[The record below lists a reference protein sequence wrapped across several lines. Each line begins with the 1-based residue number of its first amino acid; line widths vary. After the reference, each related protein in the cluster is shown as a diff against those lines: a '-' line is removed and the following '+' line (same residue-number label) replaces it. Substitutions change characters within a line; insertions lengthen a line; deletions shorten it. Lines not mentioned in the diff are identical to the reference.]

1 MRSWSSWA
9 VLAAVACPSFFGGCT
24 DSGRHSS
31 LRFEIAPAC
40 GGAATVQI
48 GCVEVEV
55 CESDDPDRCVAVA
68 PVGGPYPL
76 AEEDGVTSVLVPV
89 VGGSLRFDVRANPGT
104 LYDVDVV
111 AFGES
116 SGGRSAPV
124 AAGHATRVSL
134 EGGSS
139 TVRLYPTDAWTCPEE
154 DDALTLRRAFHQSV
168 PLSNGDALIVGGVT
182 FERATT
188 GLALVA
194 GTPTAGLVPGA
205 ESVLV
210 YDARDERLYPVTV
223 SDGDVE
229 LLARVMFHARW
240 IERTTPDAR
249 ERVRLYGGVTG
260 GSTLTFTVS
269 STNQLPVRV
278 SDAGAEP
285 AQTIDLL
292 YDPATRSLEIQP
304 RTGSLETVLETDRSP
319 LPTTRVTMFGAL
331 VGNVTSSPEIVTAF
345 GTATETVSEVSPLPS
360 PRRGAT
366 LTRFG
371 ARGFIVYGGNTT
383 QTEPDQSAERA
394 LLLAS
399 SGAMQSVV
407 LPSSLA
413 TSAMHTASA
422 IDDDTVLF
430 VGGVGLSGLTV
441 VAPAGPVVRA
451 YELAASG
458 GALTEVPLSG
468 SGEPSTERI
477 LHTATTYRAPGA
489 ARSSVV
495 VLGGSTRA
503 GSSQFQPLDSAYLV
517 DLDATSQIQP
527 LPPLDTPRFAHSS
540 VLLRGGRV
548 LVTGGLRRGV
558 RAPGCTTGCEET
570 SSLYLVDSTEV
581 VVVRPLPAALS
592 CEAATMDA
600 GPAPVDASRRAD
612 AFVGASDAGV
622 GDAAAGED
630 APMADD
636 AAM

>member
-9 VLAAVACPSFFGGCT
+9 VLAALASPSLLGGCT

-55 CESDDPDRCVAVA
+55 CESDDPGQCVAVA
-68 PVGGPYPL
+68 PVGGPYP
-76 AEEDGVTSVLVPV
+76 APEEDGVTSVLVPV
-89 VGGSLRFDVRANPGT
+89 VGGSLRFDVRANVGT
-104 LYDVDVV
+104 LYDIDVV

-134 EGGSS
+134 DGGSS

-154 DDALTLRRAFHQSV
+154 DAALTLRRAFHQSV
-168 PLSNGDALIVGGVT
+168 ALSNGDALIVGGIT
-182 FERATT
+182 FERTT
-188 GLALVA
+188 AGLTLVA
-194 GTPTAGLVPGA
+194 GTPTAGLVPGP

-210 YDARDERLYPVTV
+210 YDAREERLYPVTV
-223 SDGDVE
+223 SDGDAE

-249 ERVRLYGGVTG
+249 ERVRLYGG
-260 GSTLTFTVS
+260 S
-269 STNQLPVRV
+269 STNQFPVRV

-292 YDPATRSLEIQP
+292 YDPATRSLEIQS
-304 RTGSLETVLETDRSP
+304 RTGSLETVIESERSP
-319 LPTTRVTMFGAL
+319 LPGARVTMFGAL

-345 GTATETVSEVSPLPS
+345 GTAAESVSEVMALPS

-371 ARGFIVYGGNTT
+371 ARGFVVYGGNTT
-383 QTEPDQSAERA
+383 QMEPDQSAERA

-399 SGAMQSVV
+399 TGAMQSVV
-407 LPSSLA
+407 LPPSLA
-413 TSAMHTASA
+413 TSALHTASV

-430 VGGVGLSGLTV
+430 VGGLALNGLTI
-441 VAPAGPVVRA
+441 VAPTAPVVRA

-458 GALTEVPLSG
+458 GALNEVPLTG
-468 SGEPSTERI
+468 SGEPATERI
-477 LHTATTYRAPGA
+477 LHSATAYRAPGA
-489 ARSSVV
+489 TRSSVV
-495 VLGGSTRA
+495 VIGGSTRS

-517 DLDATSQIQP
+517 DLDATTQIQA
-527 LPPLDTPRFAHSS
+527 LPPLDTGRFAHSS

-570 SSLYLVDSTEV
+570 SSLYLVDATEV
-581 VVVRPLPAALS
+581 VVVRPLPSALS

-600 GPAPVDASRRAD
+600 GPPAVDASRRAD
-612 AFVGASDAGV
+612 AFMGASDAGV
-622 GDAAAGED
+622 
-630 APMADD
+630 ADD
-636 AAM
+636 AAIATMDDAAM